1 MARRK
6 ERFTDLEVWQR
17 RAEELGLLTE
27 VGPLDTW
34 INAVNPKGD
43 IVGQWLPDEVCHG
56 DGVSKTVTNGWLW
69 VKTAV
74 DSR

>member
-1 MARRK
+1 MARKK

-34 INAVNPKGD
+34 INAVNLSGN

-56 DGVSKTVTNGWLW
+56 YGVSKATTNGWLW
-69 VKTAV
+69 VNTTV
-74 DSR
+74 DSV